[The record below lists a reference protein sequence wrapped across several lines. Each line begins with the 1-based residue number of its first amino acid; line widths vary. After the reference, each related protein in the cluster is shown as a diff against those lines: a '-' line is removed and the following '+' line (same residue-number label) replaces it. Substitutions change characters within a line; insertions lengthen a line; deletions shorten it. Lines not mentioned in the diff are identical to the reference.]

1 MEIIKRKME
10 FNEEDFDSCECKD
23 LSFLHIK
30 DLNYKERS
38 PISFYRSDFR
48 GSKFSSNTFFN
59 NNFDLADFIGNSFIN
74 TEFENVNFGNS
85 EFKNGVFLKCRFNN
99 NTYGDLAIHDCD
111 YKKCI
116 FENEVFQMTMF
127 NCTFEDC
134 QFIDCTFEQCSTEN
148 LEFKNCTFIKVEMST
163 MHAERFKFTE
173 CTLRDTYLGACF
185 LGSYLLKDVDFNL
198 LNFKYRGK
206 IVEAGSSDYFN
217 TLLNNLKE
225 QGRIF
230 EFLNLYLLLNGASEE
245 YPELLCNALLSCF
258 KEDNYKVS
266 EYNIKG
272 IFELVEFYSDSPRLP
287 FTVLCGI
294 YIKLIGLF
302 ENNKVPQKYLMLFS
316 ECMFRLGK
324 LISDFDFNLNYLYN
338 VPLYQNAELEF
349 HINDNSFEKAED
361 KINYLFDYIN
371 KNFFNTYLDR
381 PLYKITERKTGSVI
395 ITVSTSLILALLTT
409 KVIKEIYGTICQIKI
424 AHAQTSKEI
433 ALIKTSKSAA
443 KLSEIT
449 QMATEN
455 QKMQESNLMQI
466 YNTIG
471 KDYII
476 STLLN
481 FFL

>member
-1 MEIIKRKME
+1 MDIVKKKMD
-10 FNEEDFDSCECKD
+10 FNEDDFNSCECKD

-30 DLNYKERS
+30 DLNYKERN
-38 PISFYRSDFR
+38 PVFFYRSDFR
-48 GSKFSSNTFFN
+48 GSKFSSNTFFK

-85 EFKNGVFLKCRFNN
+85 EFKNGVFLKCQFNS

-127 NCTFEDC
+127 NCTFVDC
-134 QFIDCTFEQCSTEN
+134 QFINCTFDQCTTEN

-163 MHAERFKFTE
+163 MHAERFKFTK

-198 LNFKYRGK
+198 LNFKYRGE
-206 IVEAGSSDYFN
+206 IVEVGNSDYFN
-217 TLLNNLKE
+217 TLLNNLRE
-225 QGRIF
+225 QGRFF
-230 EFLNLYLLLNGASEE
+230 EFLNLYLLFNGASEGFS
-245 YPELLCNALLSCF
+245 ELFYNALISSF
-258 KEDNYKVS
+258 KEDNYKVL

-272 IFELVEFYSDSPRLP
+272 IFEIVEFYSDCPRLP
-287 FTVLCGI
+287 FMVLCEI
-294 YIKLIGLF
+294 YIKLTQLF
-302 ENNKVPQKYLMLFS
+302 ENNNVPEKCLLIFS

-324 LISDFDFNLNYLYN
+324 LISDFNFNLNYLYD
-338 VPLYQNAELEF
+338 VPLYRNAELEF
-349 HINDNSFEKAED
+349 HINDNSFEEAED
-361 KINYLFDYIN
+361 KINFLFDYIN
-371 KNFFNTYLDR
+371 KNFFNSFLET
-381 PLYKITERKTGSVI
+381 PLYKISERKTGSVI
-395 ITVSTSLILALLTT
+395 ITVSTCLILALLTT

-424 AHAQTSKEI
+424 AHAQTTKEI
-433 ALIKTSKSAA
+433 ALIETSKSAA

-449 QMATEN
+449 QIAAEN
-455 QKMQESNLMQI
+455 QKLQESNLMQI

-476 STLLN
+476 STLLK